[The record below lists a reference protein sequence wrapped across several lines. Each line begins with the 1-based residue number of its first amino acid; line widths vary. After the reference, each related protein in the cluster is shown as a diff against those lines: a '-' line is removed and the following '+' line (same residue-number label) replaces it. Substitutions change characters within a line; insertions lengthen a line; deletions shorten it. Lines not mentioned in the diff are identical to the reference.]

1 MIKNALKNLSG
12 PTLAIITAISA
23 TSVATAQTQKSI
35 PPLDH
40 SAINWSSDGEYLAFN
55 ANLDGDNEIY
65 IVKTDGSDRRKLT
78 DNDTEDKWPS
88 FSRDGKSILY
98 SARVDRG
105 NDVSDWDVYILDI
118 ATGKSRYCFG
128 EPGSG
133 RHEYRPLPLPDGR
146 IAFTYK
152 QDGNDDVAIWDP
164 KTKTHQIVL
173 GGPKT
178 DLLARWSDVGTFVAT
193 SDRESDIEQYDLFF
207 ANWDGTDLRYLKF
220 YPEEDREGAGSSS
233 PDISRDG
240 RFIVYAST
248 KGGSHK
254 FDFNHWLHDLEAGEE
269 QKLPRPEGSH
279 AGVMSFSPD
288 RRFVSYAVNYDGAG
302 PHQIAIRNLETLAV
316 SHIDIVP

>member
-1 MIKNALKNLSG
+1 MTTHLLRKYL
-12 PTLAIITAISA
+12 TLAIITAISA
-23 TSVATAQTQKSI
+23 TSVTTAQTQQTI
-35 PPLDH
+35 PPLDD
-40 SAINWSSDGEYLAFN
+40 SAVNWSFDGEYLAFN

-105 NDVSDWDVYILDI
+105 DDVSDWDVYILDI
-118 ATGKSRYCFG
+118 ATGNSRYLFG
-128 EPGSG
+128 EAGSG
-133 RHEYRPLPLPDGR
+133 RHEYRPLSLPDGR
-146 IAFTYK
+146 IGFTYK
-152 QDGNDDVAIWDP
+152 QDGNVDVAIRNP
-164 KTKTHQIVL
+164 KTRTHQIVF
-173 GGPKT
+173 GGPRT
-178 DLLARWSDVGTFVAT
+178 EILARWSDVGTFVAT
-193 SDRESDIEQYDLFF
+193 SDRESDIEQYDLFL
-207 ANWDGTDLRYLKF
+207 ANWDGTDRRYLKL
-220 YPEEDREGAGSSS
+220 YPAEDREGAGSSS

-254 FDFNHWLHDLEAGEE
+254 FDFNHWLYDVETGEE
-269 QKLPRPEGSH
+269 EKLPRPEGSH

-288 RRFVSYAVNYDGAG
+288 RKFVSYAVDYDGDG
-302 PHQIAIRNLETLAV
+302 PHQIAIRNLETLAI